1 LLANEILYL
10 QHGQKKI
17 CPSYEDLNVVEEMVF
32 VHAVFLHFNI
42 RFFLKKQLLFVL
54 LCGNIKN
61 PLFKR
66 QLIVKLFFRRLA
78 MNQTLIKKASKAV
91 FVVCILL
98 LVQTS
103 LVLAAE
109 NITGEWEMTMN
120 FGGRESFATMTIT
133 KNDDGTLAGKWGS
146 DNLSDVK
153 FDGEKLTFV
162 RTIRFGDQEF
172 TMDYEG
178 TLKDGKI
185 TGTMSSDR
193 GEFSANGARRKPKLP
208 ILGQWDIKFNVQDR
222 EINARLIVTQ
232 KPDGTLEGKWN
243 EEGEHVISNI
253 NFQDGKLSFTRKS
266 KVNDMEF
273 ETTYEGTVKGNELTG
288 VLKGEMGD
296 FQADGKRFGTALIGK
311 WELTSTSDFGTFTNM
326 MKIEPDLTGRYEF
339 FGGEIPMK
347 DLKLD
352 GDQVT
357 FYIEFGP
364 PDQTFKM
371 EFKGK
376 LDGKTIKG
384 QMESDRGIS
393 EITGKKLEPEV
404 KAEAASVSASALVG
418 KWELTTV
425 SERGERTRMLTINAD
440 MTGTY
445 QVRDGEVPIKDLKL
459 EGDQVT
465 FKVEMSFGDRQFEMD
480 FKGALKDGAL
490 EGEFTTE
497 RGTMKATG
505 KKVN

>member
-1 LLANEILYL
+1 
-10 QHGQKKI
+10 
-17 CPSYEDLNVVEEMVF
+17 
-32 VHAVFLHFNI
+32 
-42 RFFLKKQLLFVL
+42 
-54 LCGNIKN
+54 
-61 PLFKR
+61 
-66 QLIVKLFFRRLA
+66 
-78 MNQTLIKKASKAV
+78 MNQTLIHKVGGKSLV
-91 FVVCILL
+91 FVCILL
-98 LVQTS
+98 LLQTS

-109 NITGEWEMTMN
+109 DITGEWEMTMD
-120 FGGRESFATMTIT
+120 FGGRNTFATLTIT
-133 KNDDGTLAGKWGS
+133 EKDDGTLAGKWGS
-146 DNLSDVK
+146 RDLSDVK

-172 TMDYEG
+172 TMDYMG

-193 GEFSANGARRKPKLP
+193 GEFSVNGARRKPKLP
-208 ILGQWDIKFNVQDR
+208 VLGQWDIKFNVGDR
-222 EINARLIVTQ
+222 EINARLIVSQ
-232 KPDGTLEGKWN
+232 KPDGALDGKWTA
-243 EEGEHVISNI
+243 ESGEHVISNVKFE
-253 NFQDGKLSFTRKS
+253 NGKLTFTRQS
-266 KVNDMEF
+266 KINDFEF

-296 FQADGKRFGTALIGK
+296 FQANGKRFGTALIGK
-311 WELTSTSDFGTFTNM
+311 WELTSISDFGTFTNM
-326 MKIEPDLTGRYEF
+326 MRIEPDLAGRYEL

-364 PDQTFKM
+364 PDQTFEM

-376 LDGKTIKG
+376 LDGKTLKG
-384 QMESDRGIS
+384 QMESDRGTS
-393 EITGKKLEPEV
+393 EITGKKLEP
-404 KAEAASVSASALVG
+404 KAKAMAASAAPAAASASALVG

-425 SERGERTRMLTINAD
+425 SERGERTRMLTINKD

-459 EGDQVT
+459 EGNQVT
-465 FKVEMSFGDRQFEMD
+465 FKIEMSFGDRQFQMD

-490 EGEFTTE
+490 EGEFTTG
-497 RGTMKATG
+497 RGTRKATG

>member
-1 LLANEILYL
+1 
-10 QHGQKKI
+10 
-17 CPSYEDLNVVEEMVF
+17 
-32 VHAVFLHFNI
+32 
-42 RFFLKKQLLFVL
+42 
-54 LCGNIKN
+54 
-61 PLFKR
+61 
-66 QLIVKLFFRRLA
+66 
-78 MNQTLIKKASKAV
+78 MNQMLIKKASKAV

-109 NITGEWEMTMN
+109 DITGEWEMTMD
-120 FGGRESFATMTIT
+120 FGGRDTFATLTIT
-133 KNDDGTLAGKWGS
+133 KKDDGTLAGKWGS
-146 DNLSDVK
+146 RDLSDVK

-162 RTIRFGDQEF
+162 RTISFGDQEF

-185 TGTMSSDR
+185 TGTMLSDR

-208 ILGQWDIKFNVQDR
+208 VLGQWDIKFNVQDR

-232 KPDGTLEGKWN
+232 KPDGTLDGKWN
-243 EEGEHVISNI
+243 EEGEHIISNI
-253 NFQDGKLSFTRKS
+253 KLQDGKLTLTRQS
-266 KVNDMEF
+266 KINDFEF
-273 ETTYEGTVKGNELTG
+273 ETMYEGTVKGNELTG
-288 VLKGEMGD
+288 LLKGEMGE
-296 FQADGKRFGTALIGK
+296 FQANGKRFGKALIGK

-326 MKIEPDLTGRYEF
+326 MRIESDMTGRYEF

-347 DLKLD
+347 DLKLE

-371 EFKGK
+371 EFNGK
-376 LDGKTIKG
+376 LDGKTLKG
-384 QMESDRGIS
+384 QMESDRGTS

-404 KAEAASVSASALVG
+404 KAAAASASALVG
-418 KWELTTV
+418 KWELTTI

-459 EGDQVT
+459 KGDQVT

-497 RGTMKATG
+497 RGTSKATG
-505 KKVN
+505 KKIN

>member
-1 LLANEILYL
+1 
-10 QHGQKKI
+10 
-17 CPSYEDLNVVEEMVF
+17 
-32 VHAVFLHFNI
+32 
-42 RFFLKKQLLFVL
+42 
-54 LCGNIKN
+54 
-61 PLFKR
+61 
-66 QLIVKLFFRRLA
+66 
-78 MNQTLIKKASKAV
+78 MNQMLIKKSSKAI
-91 FVVCILL
+91 FFVCILL

-109 NITGEWEMTMN
+109 DITGEWEMTMD
-120 FGGRESFATMTIT
+120 FGGRDSFATMTIT

-146 DNLSDVK
+146 NDLSNVK

-162 RTIRFGDQEF
+162 RTISFGDQEF

-193 GEFSANGARRKPKLP
+193 GEFSTNGARRKPKLP
-208 ILGQWDIKFNVQDR
+208 VLGQWDIKFNVGDR

-243 EEGEHVISNI
+243 EEMGEHVISSIKFKN
-253 NFQDGKLSFTRKS
+253 GKLTLTRKS
-266 KVNDMEF
+266 KIGEMEF
-273 ETTYEGTVKGNELTG
+273 ETIYEGEIKGDEFVGTM
-288 VLKGEMGD
+288 KSEMGD
-296 FQADGKRFGTALIGK
+296 GPARGKRFGTALIGE
-311 WELTSTSDFGTFTNM
+311 WELTTNSDWGTRPGM
-326 MKIEPDLTGRYEF
+326 MRIEPDLTGRYEF

-347 DLKLD
+347 DLKLE

-364 PDQTFKM
+364 PDQPFTM

-376 LDGKTIKG
+376 LDGKTLKG
-384 QMESDRGIS
+384 QMESDRGTS
-393 EITGKKLEPEV
+393 EITGKKREPEV
-404 KAEAASVSASALVG
+404 KAAAVSASALVG

-497 RGTMKATG
+497 RGTRKATG

>member
-1 LLANEILYL
+1 
-10 QHGQKKI
+10 
-17 CPSYEDLNVVEEMVF
+17 
-32 VHAVFLHFNI
+32 
-42 RFFLKKQLLFVL
+42 
-54 LCGNIKN
+54 
-61 PLFKR
+61 
-66 QLIVKLFFRRLA
+66 
-78 MNQTLIKKASKAV
+78 MNQMLIKKVRSMPNGTRKAV
-91 FVVCILL
+91 IFVCILL

-109 NITGEWEMTMN
+109 DITGEWEMTMD
-120 FGGRESFATMTIT
+120 FGGRDTFATLTIT
-133 KNDDGTLAGKWGS
+133 KKDDDALAGKWGS
-146 DNLSDVK
+146 RDLSDVK

-162 RTIRFGDQEF
+162 RTISFGDQEF

-193 GEFSANGARRKPKLP
+193 GESSANGARRKPKLP
-208 ILGQWDIKFNVQDR
+208 VLGQWDIKFNVQDR

-232 KPDGTLEGKWN
+232 KPDGTLDGKWN
-243 EEGEHVISNI
+243 EEGEHVVSDVK
-253 NFQDGKLSFTRKS
+253 FKDGKLTFTRNS
-266 KVNDMEF
+266 KIEDFEF
-273 ETTYEGTVKGNELTG
+273 ETTYEGNVKGNKLTG

-296 FQADGKRFGTALIGK
+296 FQANGKRFGTALIGK
-311 WELTSTSDFGTFTNM
+311 WELTSTSDFGTFTSM
-326 MKIEPDLTGRYEF
+326 MRIELDMTGRYEF

-352 GDQVT
+352 GDKVT

-371 EFKGK
+371 EFNGK
-376 LDGKTIKG
+376 LDGKTLKG
-384 QMESDRGIS
+384 QMESDRGTS
-393 EITGKKLEPEV
+393 EITGTKLEPEV
-404 KAEAASVSASALVG
+404 KAAAVAPAAASALVG

-445 QVRDGEVPIKDLKL
+445 QVRDGEVPIKNLKL

-497 RGTMKATG
+497 RGTSKATG
-505 KKVN
+505 KKIN

>member
-1 LLANEILYL
+1 
-10 QHGQKKI
+10 
-17 CPSYEDLNVVEEMVF
+17 
-32 VHAVFLHFNI
+32 
-42 RFFLKKQLLFVL
+42 
-54 LCGNIKN
+54 
-61 PLFKR
+61 
-66 QLIVKLFFRRLA
+66 
-78 MNQTLIKKASKAV
+78 MNQMLIKKSSKAI

-109 NITGEWEMTMN
+109 DITGEWEMTMD
-120 FGGRESFATMTIT
+120 FGGRDSFATMTIT

-146 DNLSDVK
+146 NDLSNVK
-153 FDGEKLTFV
+153 FEGEKLTFV
-162 RTIRFGDQEF
+162 RTVRFGDQEF

-208 ILGQWDIKFNVQDR
+208 VLGQWDIKFNVGDR

-243 EEGEHVISNI
+243 EEMGEHVISSIKFEN
-253 NFQDGKLSFTRKS
+253 GKLTLTRKS
-266 KVNDMEF
+266 KIEEMEF
-273 ETTYEGTVKGNELTG
+273 ETIYEGEIKGDEFVGTM
-288 VLKGEMGD
+288 KSEMGD
-296 FQADGKRFGTALIGK
+296 GPARGKRFGTALIGK

-326 MKIEPDLTGRYEF
+326 MRIEPDLTGRYEF

-347 DLKLD
+347 DLKLE

-364 PDQTFKM
+364 PDQPFTM

-384 QMESDRGIS
+384 QMESDRGTS

-404 KAEAASVSASALVG
+404 KAAAVPVSASALVG

-459 EGDQVT
+459 EGNQVT

-490 EGEFTTE
+490 EGEFSTE

-505 KKVN
+505 KKVD